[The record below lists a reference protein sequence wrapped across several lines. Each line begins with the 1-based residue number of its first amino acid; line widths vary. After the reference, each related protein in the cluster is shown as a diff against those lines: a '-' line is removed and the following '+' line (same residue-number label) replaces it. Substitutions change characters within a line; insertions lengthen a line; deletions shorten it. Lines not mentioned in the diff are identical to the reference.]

1 MPDFQSRR
9 RNLPDEVATMRAN
22 IAWAG
27 LVVAGLRVGYLLHKR
42 FNPDQPRVPAGRPDG
57 GQWTRVGEGDA
68 RTSQDGLVDI
78 SDRAELP
85 DTALTDPVPITA
97 DQYAAAFR
105 LAANAGLPTMGSA
118 SEFGAAVV
126 AGHLHTSFSNPDGSI
141 STMGGQMVVSGPSGR
156 GFIAATSPDEILTAS
171 FMKDPDGNIIGI
183 DVTSSF
189 RI

>member
-1 MPDFQSRR
+1 
-9 RNLPDEVATMRAN
+9 MRAN

-27 LVVAGLRVGYLLHKR
+27 LVVAGLRLGYLLNKR

-68 RTSQDGLVDI
+68 QTSQDGLVDI

-85 DTALTDPVPITA
+85 ETVFSDPVPITA
-97 DQYAAAFR
+97 DQYDAAFR
-105 LAANAGLPTMGSA
+105 LAANAGLPTMGSPR
-118 SEFGAAVV
+118 ELGAAVV
-126 AGHLHTSFSNPDGSI
+126 AGHLDSSFRNPDGSI

-156 GFIAATSPDEILTAS
+156 GFIAATSSDEILTAS
-171 FMKDPDGNIIGI
+171 FVVDPDGNIIGVE
-183 DVTSSF
+183 VTSSF